1 MSACEL
7 TCGLMLSLAR
17 HVVPAAAALRAGRW
31 ERTQHT
37 GTELC
42 GKTLGII
49 GLGRV
54 GRDVAIRMHAF
65 GMKVIIIVLFLE
77 LYLFC
82 YVSKND
88 KLIKLNFH
96 TNIQAT

>member
-17 HVVPAAAALRAGRW
+17 NVVPAATALRAGRW

-37 GTELC
+37 GTELY
-42 GKTLGII
+42 GKTLGVI

-54 GRDVAIRMHAF
+54 GRDVAVRMHAF
-65 GMKVIIIVLFLE
+65 GMTVMIVVLL
-77 LYLFC
+77 
-82 YVSKND
+82 
-88 KLIKLNFH
+88 
-96 TNIQAT
+96 